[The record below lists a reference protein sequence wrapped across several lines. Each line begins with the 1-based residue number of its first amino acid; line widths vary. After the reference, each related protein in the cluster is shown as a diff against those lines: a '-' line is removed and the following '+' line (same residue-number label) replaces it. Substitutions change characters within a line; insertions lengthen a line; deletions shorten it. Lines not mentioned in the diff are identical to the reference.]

1 MKAIAVNNGI
11 VTKYFSAESKAL
23 AFLASRSADKKVYD
37 KFGNVVNDLYV
48 KGSGEQRY
56 YTKNDTTNDISVLF
70 PNMNLAPIEESK
82 EWIVINITID

>member
-11 VTKYFSAESKAL
+11 VTKYFSTESKAL
-23 AFLASRSADKKVYD
+23 AFLASRSADKMVYD

-48 KGSGEQRY
+48 KGSEQRY

-70 PNMNLAPIEESK
+70 PNMNLAPIEENK
-82 EWIVINITID
+82 EWIVTNITID